1 MYFVLYLLLSLKL
14 LKNTKIMTKEERQ
27 KAISEAFYQISIYAM
42 VTNTHSKEGAHRL
55 NYMLNIINQIPVVH
69 DVDYSNF
76 NHRYYRDILEQAIKD
91 NDKFIEELKQKSL
104 Q

>member
-1 MYFVLYLLLSLKL
+1 LFSQGSPPTALFLNLK
-14 LKNTKIMTKEERQ
+14 TKIMTPEERQ

-55 NYMLNIINQIPVVH
+55 EYMLNIINKIPVVY

-76 NHRYYRDILEQAIKD
+76 NHRYYKDILEQAIKD
-91 NDKFIEELKQKSL
+91 NDKFIESLKL
-104 Q
+104 F